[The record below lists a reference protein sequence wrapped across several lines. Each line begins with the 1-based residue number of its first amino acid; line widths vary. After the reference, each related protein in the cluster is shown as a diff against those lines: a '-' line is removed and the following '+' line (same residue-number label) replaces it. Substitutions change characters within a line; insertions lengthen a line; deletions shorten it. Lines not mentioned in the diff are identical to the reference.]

1 MKFYTK
7 IILGL
12 SALLLTSCNDW
23 LDLKPDTQATEEEV
37 YATGNGFRSVLNKLY
52 KSMGGASLYGR
63 ELSFGMLD
71 CMSQQYQLD

>member
-37 YATGNGFRSVLNKLY
+37 YATGNGFRSVLNNCISLWEVQA
-52 KSMGGASLYGR
+52 SMVGSLVLECWIVCHSNTIG
-63 ELSFGMLD
+63 
-71 CMSQQYQLD
+71 